1 MEGIFIP
8 DRRPHTEIH
17 YKITAGS
24 VISCDFFSATKVL
37 HYKITAGSVI
47 GCDFAFYNTRKYPQ
61 PKEDPSKIF
70 LEGSSSGYA
79 AKFLTI

>member
-1 MEGIFIP
+1 MNFAVIFIAG
-8 DRRPHTEIH
+8 RSVFH
-17 YKITAGS
+17 YK
-24 VISCDFFSATKVL
+24 V
-37 HYKITAGSVI
+37 TAGSVI

-79 AKFLTI
+79 AKYFNNWK